1 MADQNYIQE
10 LSDNLA
16 AIIGDLQAEVVESIL
31 TMVEGKKTAES
42 IQIINDLNILNIITL
57 KSQSIM
63 SEFESG
69 LIKMLEKKEKIADIN
84 EDTIMA
90 FFQVAKQE
98 ITGELATMANI
109 LKKEVI
115 NVVLNNKII
124 DDILESIRKQGY
136 GV

>member
-1 MADQNYIQE
+1 MADQSYIQE

-16 AIIGDLQAEVVESIL
+16 ARIGDLQAEVVESIL

-69 LIKMLEKKEKIADIN
+69 LIKMLEKKEKISDID
-84 EDTIMA
+84 EDTIMS

-115 NVVLNNKII
+115 NGVLNDKFI

>member
-16 AIIGDLQAEVVESIL
+16 ERIGDLQAEVVESIL

-115 NVVLNNKII
+115 NGVLNNKII

>member
-16 AIIGDLQAEVVESIL
+16 ARIGDLQAEVVESML
-31 TMVEGKKTAES
+31 TIVKDKKTAES

-69 LIKMLEKKEKIADIN
+69 LIKMHVKKEKIADIN
-84 EDTIMA
+84 EDTRMA

-115 NVVLNNKII
+115 NGVLNNKII

>member
-16 AIIGDLQAEVVESIL
+16 ARIGDLQAEVVESML
-31 TMVEGKKTAES
+31 TIVKDKKTAES

-115 NVVLNNKII
+115 NGVLNNKII

>member
-1 MADQNYIQE
+1 MADQSFIQE
-10 LSDNLA
+10 LSDDLSA
-16 AIIGDLQAEVVESIL
+16 RIGDLQREVVESIL
-31 TMVEGKKTAES
+31 SIVEGKKTAES
-42 IQIINDLNILNIITL
+42 IQIINDLNVLNIVTL

-63 SEFESG
+63 KEFQSG
-69 LIKMLEKKEKIADIN
+69 LIKMLEKKEKITDID

-90 FFQVAKQE
+90 FFEVARQE
-98 ITGELATMANI
+98 ISGELATMATI

-115 NVVLNNKII
+115 NGVLNDKFI

>member
-1 MADQNYIQE
+1 MADQSYIQE

-16 AIIGDLQAEVVESIL
+16 ARIGDLQAEVVESML
-31 TMVEGKKTAES
+31 TIVKDKKTAES

-115 NVVLNNKII
+115 NGVLNNKII